1 MTIRPIDVGEEP
13 NDETGD
19 TLRDGGIIINENFAE
34 LDTRTAAAQARAEQ
48 GVADAAAAKAKADAA
63 VPGAALGVSVAQLI
77 NGTVPAAQL
86 PSFVDDVLEFP
97 ARADFPATGET
108 GKIYIAINDGD
119 SPTNPTR
126 QYRWS
131 GAAYVL
137 IPSSPGSTDQV
148 PEGATNQYFTAARVR
163 STTLAGL
170 GALVNAAI
178 VAGDTVLQAFAKL
191 QGQLN
196 ARAMKGVNSDI
207 TRLTGLT
214 TALSVSQGGTG
225 GSDQAS
231 ARTGLGLGTAAVTDV
246 TSSSVDETL
255 GRVLRVGDFGVGAI
269 SSPYLPRISDSVVG
283 GTYRFDPESAG
294 IPTVGYG
301 SVHVGSYD
309 KPTKNFTKIVVYM
322 NTPKAYL
329 MGSINGS
336 AYTPAEFYT
345 TANTT
350 RGSGGALSAA
360 SPIVRIANVSQSK
373 RLDLFEQTF
382 EAAGEWGAANDE
394 ARGVIVERAAVGV
407 YVITGSQ
414 GLALE
419 GWRVLDPCSPDGGR
433 ALGITESEQ
442 DDQGTVTVH
451 LFKQRWTLDDD
462 GEMHLGKGAP
472 LDVPLNSWID
482 LRLNMPKAEES
493 PAPSAPE
500 SE

>member
-1 MTIRPIDVGEEP
+1 MAWLRAGTVAVTNGSTTVTGTNTGFAANTRVGDAFIGPDGRQYELQ
-13 NDETGD
+13 NVASD
-19 TLRDGGIIINENFAE
+19 TVISILPAYLGPTASGQPYAVMPVQGYQKLLADLVRDWTN
-34 LDTRTAAAQARAEQ
+34 QY
-48 GVADAAAAKAKADAA
+48 GVKM
-63 VPGAALGVSVAQLI
+63 AALGSTG
-77 NGTVPAAQL
+77 NY
-86 PSFVDDVLEFP
+86 DVLPVE
-97 ARADFPATGET
+97 
-108 GKIYIAINDGD
+108 K
-119 SPTNPTR
+119 
-126 QYRWS
+126 
-131 GAAYVL
+131 
-137 IPSSPGSTDQV
+137 
-148 PEGATNQYFTAARVR
+148 
-163 STTLAGL
+163 
-170 GALVNAAI
+170 
-178 VAGDTVLQAFAKL
+178 
-191 QGQLN
+191 
-196 ARAMKGVNSDI
+196 
-207 TRLTGLT
+207 
-214 TALSVSQGGTG
+214 GGTG
-225 GSDQAS
+225 GTDQAS
-231 ARTGLGLGTAAVTDV
+231 GRVGLGLGAVATDDVLTIEKGGTSSTSPSAARAALGLGTAAVTDV

-283 GTYRFDPESAG
+283 GTYRFNPESAG
-294 IPTVGYG
+294 IPAVGYG

-394 ARGVIVERAAVGV
+394 ALGVIVERAAVGV

-442 DDQGTVTVH
+442 DDQGTVTVR

-482 LRLNMPKAEES
+482 VRLQMPSITETL
-493 PAPSAPE
+493 PT
-500 SE
+500 